1 MFQAS
6 KNMQGIL
13 KMFVS
18 MCIIRKKKNEGH
30 EHRAEKEITIQDR
43 KKTMTKKQA
52 ENRSYPKVM

>member
-13 KMFVS
+13 EMFVS
-18 MCIIRKKKNEGH
+18 MCIIRGKNEGY
-30 EHRAEKEITIQDR
+30 EHREEQRNNKTVQE
-43 KKTMTKKQA
+43 KTMTKKQA